1 MAVTCSEDAKQAINL
16 ISKKSNP
23 GFSPVHVIE
32 ASWPMQRCAVNA
44 QLSSERNL
52 TLLEKYTLR
61 SFNEIPNVSAAEI
74 AERLGLKEP
83 ELIEE
88 ALDSLTRS
96 EAIDSQH
103 LEPEDQSQQLREDID
118 LIEFQ
123 LSNNV
128 FKGAVKNNQ
137 NRKLERLKQQL
148 KQLEAPK
155 KSFIRGFISNAIKRL
170 MNFTAKVTESGKR
183 QLQTGKITEPAK
195 RENLSLVR
203 CLGSEEVICLGAK
216 GVIEGALTKNENWNP
231 LTKFA
236 QKAGVPSRDDITL
249 ALKNAGRFD
258 DLVIQSYESLSE
270 LNDIEFIDICITL
283 ALSIEDKTAEFFVHR
298 RGSSIRL
305 KWIEAV
311 INNDKKIEQR
321 LFERFSE
328 MMKSKLPT
336 EKVKSADFDPVIY
349 IHRILNQEIGSD
361 SRGMMVTNGHNDLIK
376 LTGTKDACEQLFRN
390 RTTVNLTNTKGWNL
404 ENEDEIPLRFDL
416 SRSDTVVPPGSI
428 STANGTIYPAQIS
441 VKGKINTSLNVQLPV
456 LCFNS
461 EMGFKTITEVDRRL
475 RNELDKRTCFLLS
488 RSESDFTIW
497 LTEQISAINNID
509 KMASIYDESR
519 KLSQGCS
526 FDVLGVIF
534 DVLMDKRFDL
544 FEKDIIGTCE
554 KLVSIMGD
562 DESINERCWTI
573 VEPYVQQDVFESIAS
588 GASWNNLA
596 ETWQLHNN
604 GQKRLPWEDAARLEV
619 CRFGHCNS
627 TKFEALRYFEDIVN
641 ELAGANQIS
650 TESIAISLA
659 GLRSQGIIDEKTKKD
674 ADIVRKDRNSFTHE
688 AEINASLD
696 YTLRVIKL
704 MRELMS
710 IGVERNDDSWKKPTN
725 TKWEH
730 TLSLEEV
737 LNYISKSSKIISDAT
752 EKNRPCNGSIWVSGL
767 KQSIPTTYDEF
778 PITLIRSLYNAPS
791 MKTRPKFVELIE
803 PVAKN
808 SIPKWIESLEKP
820 TVLEIP
826 QNVQEIID
834 EFNEMGEPMA
844 SLTGLISEKYLA
856 NVRNPANIEELMLEL
871 NNFKTLEKTIKPTDL
886 NIRWKR
892 SIAEKTFKSEL
903 EAIEDLNPEVLEH
916 LGKNNLDQLFRKSL
930 RNTISKISNG
940 DVEGVKS
947 VCERIILMI
956 KSDELWSEIIKKKD
970 GFIGAQCG
978 EKIRKG
984 GDIISL
990 GKLVEK
996 QSPLGDKEVLPTTNT
1011 RFEEII
1017 SRGKKEEKKASKGDE
1032 K

>member
-1 MAVTCSEDAKQAINL
+1 M
-16 ISKKSNP
+16 
-23 GFSPVHVIE
+23 
-32 ASWPMQRCAVNA
+32 
-44 QLSSERNL
+44 
-52 TLLEKYTLR
+52 
-61 SFNEIPNVSAAEI
+61 
-74 AERLGLKEP
+74 
-83 ELIEE
+83 
-88 ALDSLTRS
+88 
-96 EAIDSQH
+96 
-103 LEPEDQSQQLREDID
+103 
-118 LIEFQ
+118 
-123 LSNNV
+123 
-128 FKGAVKNNQ
+128 
-137 NRKLERLKQQL
+137 
-148 KQLEAPK
+148 
-155 KSFIRGFISNAIKRL
+155 
-170 MNFTAKVTESGKR
+170 
-183 QLQTGKITEPAK
+183 
-195 RENLSLVR
+195 
-203 CLGSEEVICLGAK
+203 
-216 GVIEGALTKNENWNP
+216 
-231 LTKFA
+231 
-236 QKAGVPSRDDITL
+236 
-249 ALKNAGRFD
+249 
-258 DLVIQSYESLSE
+258 
-270 LNDIEFIDICITL
+270 

-390 RTTVNLTNTKGWNL
+390 RTTVNLTNTKGWKL
-404 ENEDEIPLRFDL
+404 VDEDEIPLRFDL
-416 SRSDTVVPPGSI
+416 SRSDTEVPHGSI

-497 LTEQISAINNID
+497 LTEQISAIKSID

-544 FEKDIIGTCE
+544 FEKDIVGTCE

-562 DESINERCWTI
+562 DESINERCWSL
-573 VEPYVQQDVFESIAS
+573 VEPYVQQEVFESIAS
-588 GASWNNLA
+588 GASWNKLA

-627 TKFEALRYFEDIVN
+627 TKFEALRYFEEIVN

-659 GLRSQGIIDEKTKKD
+659 GLRSQGIIDAKTKKD

-710 IGVERNDDSWKKPTN
+710 LGVERNDDSWKKPAN

-730 TLSLEEV
+730 TLSEEEV
-737 LNYISKSSKIISDAT
+737 LEYISKSSKIISDA
-752 EKNRPCNGSIWVSGL
+752 KKKKRPCNGSIWVSGL
-767 KQSIPTTYDEF
+767 KQSIPTIYDEF
-778 PITLIRSLYNAPS
+778 PNYSH
-791 MKTRPKFVELIE
+791 K
-803 PVAKN
+803 
-808 SIPKWIESLEKP
+808 
-820 TVLEIP
+820 
-826 QNVQEIID
+826 
-834 EFNEMGEPMA
+834 
-844 SLTGLISEKYLA
+844 
-856 NVRNPANIEELMLEL
+856 
-871 NNFKTLEKTIKPTDL
+871 
-886 NIRWKR
+886 
-892 SIAEKTFKSEL
+892 
-903 EAIEDLNPEVLEH
+903 
-916 LGKNNLDQLFRKSL
+916 
-930 RNTISKISNG
+930 
-940 DVEGVKS
+940 DV
-947 VCERIILMI
+947 I
-956 KSDELWSEIIKKKD
+956 
-970 GFIGAQCG
+970 QCA
-978 EKIRKG
+978 
-984 GDIISL
+984 
-990 GKLVEK
+990 
-996 QSPLGDKEVLPTTNT
+996 
-1011 RFEEII
+1011 I
-1017 SRGKKEEKKASKGDE
+1017 SR
-1032 K
+1032 